1 MVLKVKKNKESLDK
15 IGYKTMAIGGIIEKA
30 GNSLEYM
37 TGDWRVKYPYLDKK
51 ICINCLICYI
61 YCPEKCID
69 VKDDK
74 INKLD
79 LKYCKGCGICAT
91 ECTKGAIKMIKNN
104 D

>member
-1 MVLKVKKNKESLDK
+1 MVLKTKKNKKSIHK
-15 IGYKTMAIGGIIEKA
+15 KGYKTMVMGGIIEKA

-61 YCPEKCID
+61 YCPEKCIE
-69 VKDDK
+69 VNDDK
-74 INKLD
+74 IDKLD

>member
-1 MVLKVKKNKESLDK
+1 MVLKIDSQKKHLPKK
-15 IGYKTMAIGGIIEKA
+15 GYKTMVMGGIIEKA
-30 GNSLEYM
+30 GNSLEYI

-61 YCPEKCID
+61 YCPEKCIEVD
-69 VKDDK
+69 DDK
-74 INKLD
+74 IGEIN

-91 ECTKGAIKMIKNN
+91 ECTKGAIRMIKNS